1 MEEKLKEVER
11 EQKQNRKKLLK
22 RKEPVRIEELDSGDD
37 QDSDLDVEKAKLTQ
51 STVGYRV
58 GHAFCLLKSA
68 LSLTNLAC
76 FLIKVPFVVFVI
88 RAVVEV
94 LQVKAR
100 DSLTT
105 TLEPPYGEHEGFHT
119 DGSTTPGPKISAC
132 KLICLV
138 FNGSC

>member
-11 EQKQNRKKLLK
+11 EEKKNRKRLLK
-22 RKEPVRIEELDSGDD
+22 RKETSRSKIEARDSGDD
-37 QDSDLDVEKAKLTQ
+37 QDVEKATLTQ
-51 STVGYRV
+51 STVGHRM

-68 LSLTNLAC
+68 LSLTNLVC
-76 FLIKVPFVVFVI
+76 FLVKVPFVVFVI

-105 TLEPPYGEHEGFHT
+105 TVEPPYAEHEGHYYGG
-119 DGSTTPGPKISAC
+119 DSLMEPGPRISAC
-132 KLICLV
+132 KLFYRL
-138 FNGSC
+138 N